1 MPSKIFKAI
10 FEHHHLLRNMV
21 KRDIK
26 TRYTGSTLGIL
37 WSIINPILML
47 LIFTFVFSIVFKIRI
62 SDYGKEK
69 GFVEFLVCGFLP
81 WIAFS
86 EVSLRSTGVIIENA
100 NLVKKLKFPSELFV
114 VSTVLSSF
122 CLQLIGFGI
131 FILALILLRKI
142 DSFLYL
148 FLLPFGS
155 ILQILFTTG
164 IGLILSC
171 VNVFSRD
178 VAQIA
183 NSLFMIWL
191 YISPVMYPLSMVPE
205 KYKTFLILNPMTHL
219 LEIYRSLILR
229 QGFPN
234 WMGVIYVGV
243 LAILLLWIGQSL
255 FLRLKPVFDD
265 YL

>member
-1 MPSKIFKAI
+1 
-10 FEHHHLLRNMV
+10 
-21 KRDIK
+21 
-26 TRYTGSTLGIL
+26 
-37 WSIINPILML
+37 
-47 LIFTFVFSIVFKIRI
+47 VFKIKI
-62 SDYGKEK
+62 GDYGKER
-69 GFVEFLVCGFLP
+69 GFVEFLICGFLP

-86 EVSLRSTGVIIENA
+86 EASLRCTGVIIENA

-122 CLQLIGFGI
+122 ILQLIGFGL
-131 FILALILLRKI
+131 FILALILLGKI
-142 DSFLYL
+142 DSLLYL
-148 FLLPFGS
+148 LFLPFGF
-155 ILQILFTTG
+155 ILQILFTIG

-171 VNVFSRD
+171 VNVFFRD

-183 NSLFMIWL
+183 NSFFMIWL
-191 YISPVMYPLSMVPE
+191 YASPVMYPLSMVPE
-205 KYKTFLILNPMTHL
+205 KYRIFLEVNPITHL
-219 LEIYRSLILR
+219 LEIYRSLILK

-234 WMGVIYVGV
+234 WTGVIYVGV

>member
-1 MPSKIFKAI
+1 MI
-10 FEHHHLLRNMV
+10 R
-21 KRDIK
+21 RDIRS
-26 TRYTGSTLGIL
+26 RYIGSTLGFF

-47 LIFTFVFSIVFKIRI
+47 LIFTFLFSIVFKIKI
-62 SDYGKEK
+62 GDYGKEK
-69 GFVEFLVCGFLP
+69 GFVEFLICGFLP

-86 EVSLRSTGVIIENA
+86 EASLRCTGVIIENA

-122 CLQLIGFGI
+122 LLQLIGFGL
-131 FILALILLRKI
+131 FILALIFLRKI
-142 DSFLYL
+142 DSFLFL
-148 FLLPFGS
+148 FLLPFGF
-155 ILQILFTTG
+155 ILQILFSIG

-171 VNVFSRD
+171 VNVFFRD

-183 NSLFMIWL
+183 NSFFMIWL
-191 YISPVMYPLSMVPE
+191 YASPVMYPLSMVPE
-205 KYKTFLILNPMTHL
+205 KYRIFLMVNPMTHL
-219 LEIYRSLILR
+219 LEIYRSLILK

>member
-1 MPSKIFKAI
+1 
-10 FEHHHLLRNMV
+10 
-21 KRDIK
+21 
-26 TRYTGSTLGIL
+26 
-37 WSIINPILML
+37 ML
-47 LIFTFVFSIVFKIRI
+47 LIFTFLFSVIFKIKI
-62 SDYGKEK
+62 GDYGKER
-69 GFVEFLVCGFLP
+69 GFVEFLICGFLP
-81 WIAFS
+81 WMAFS
-86 EVSLRSTGVIIENA
+86 EASLRSTGVIIENA
-100 NLVKKLKFPSELFV
+100 NLVKKLKFPSELFI

-122 CLQLIGFGI
+122 LLQLIGFGI
-131 FILALILLRKI
+131 FIMALVFLKKITLFFYLL
-142 DSFLYL
+142 
-148 FLLPFGS
+148 LLPIAF

-205 KYKTFLILNPMTHL
+205 KYRIFLMVNPMTHL
-219 LEIYRSLILR
+219 LEIYRSLILK
-229 QGFPN
+229 QGLPN
-234 WMGVIYVGV
+234 WMGVIYIGV
-243 LAILLLWIGQSL
+243 LAIFLLWIGQSL

>member
-1 MPSKIFKAI
+1 MI
-10 FEHHHLLRNMV
+10 R
-21 KRDIK
+21 RDIRS
-26 TRYTGSTLGIL
+26 RYIGSTLGFF

-47 LIFTFVFSIVFKIRI
+47 LIFTFLFSVIFKIRI
-62 SDYGKEK
+62 GDYGKER
-69 GFVEFLVCGFLP
+69 GFVEFLICGFLP

-86 EVSLRSTGVIIENA
+86 EASLRSTGVIIENA

-122 CLQLIGFGI
+122 LLQLIGFGL
-131 FILALILLRKI
+131 FIVALIFLGKI

-148 FLLPFGS
+148 FLLPLGFV
-155 ILQILFTTG
+155 LQILFTIG

-171 VNVFSRD
+171 VNVFFRD
-178 VAQIA
+178 VAQIV

-205 KYKTFLILNPMTHL
+205 KYRIFLMVNPMTHL
-219 LEIYRSLILR
+219 LEIYRTLILR
-229 QGFPN
+229 QELPN
-234 WMGVIYVGV
+234 WVSGVYVGG
-243 LAILLLWIGQSL
+243 LAILLLWLGQVF
-255 FLRLKPVFDD
+255 FLKLKTVFDD

>member
-1 MPSKIFKAI
+1 LDIIRAI
-10 FEHHHLLRNMV
+10 FSNHYLLFTMIR
-21 KRDIK
+21 KDIRS
-26 TRYTGSTLGIL
+26 RYIGSTLGFF

-47 LIFTFVFSIVFKIRI
+47 LIFTFLFSVVFKIKVAE
-62 SDYGKEK
+62 YGKEK
-69 GFVEFLVCGFLP
+69 GFVEFLICGFIP

-86 EVSLRSTGVIIENA
+86 EASLRSTAVIVENA
-100 NLVKKLKFPSELFV
+100 NFVKKLKFPSELFI

-122 CLQLIGFGI
+122 CLQLIGFGL
-131 FILALILLRKI
+131 FILALALFGRI

-148 FLLPFGS
+148 LLLPFAF

-171 VNVFSRD
+171 VNVFFRD

-183 NSLFMIWL
+183 NSLFTIWL
-191 YISPVMYPLSMVPE
+191 YASPVMYPLSMVPE
-205 KYKTFLILNPMTHL
+205 KYRIFLMMNPMTHL
-219 LEIYRSLILR
+219 LEIYRSLVLK

-234 WMGVIYVGV
+234 GMSVIYVGV
-243 LAILLLWIGQSL
+243 FAVFLLWMGQRL

>member
-1 MPSKIFKAI
+1 
-10 FEHHHLLRNMV
+10 
-21 KRDIK
+21 
-26 TRYTGSTLGIL
+26 
-37 WSIINPILML
+37 
-47 LIFTFVFSIVFKIRI
+47 VFKIKI
-62 SDYGKEK
+62 GDYGKER
-69 GFVEFLVCGFLP
+69 GFVEFLICGFLP

-86 EVSLRSTGVIIENA
+86 EASLRCTGVIIENT

-122 CLQLIGFGI
+122 ILQLIGFGL
-131 FILALILLRKI
+131 FILALILLGKI
-142 DSFLYL
+142 DSLLYL
-148 FLLPFGS
+148 LFLPFGF
-155 ILQILFTTG
+155 ILQILFTIG

-171 VNVFSRD
+171 VNVFFRD

-183 NSLFMIWL
+183 NSFFMIWL
-191 YISPVMYPLSMVPE
+191 YASPVMYPLSMVPE
-205 KYKTFLILNPMTHL
+205 KYRIFLLVNPMTHL
-219 LEIYRSLILR
+219 LEIYRSLILK

-234 WMGVIYVGV
+234 WTGVIYVGV